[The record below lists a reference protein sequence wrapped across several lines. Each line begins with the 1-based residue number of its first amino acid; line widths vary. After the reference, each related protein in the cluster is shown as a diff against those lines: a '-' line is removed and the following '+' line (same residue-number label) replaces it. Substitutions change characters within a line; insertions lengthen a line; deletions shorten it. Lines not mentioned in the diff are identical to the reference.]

1 MLCFMEMKTVK
12 YKVLKG
18 QGMKIQLM
26 KEMLKTQASEIFV
39 AALKNLKNHTD
50 GKHQRQT
57 SKQYM
62 AAHIER

>member
-39 AALKNLKNHTD
+39 AALKNLKTILMGNIKGRRASSTW
-50 GKHQRQT
+50 Q
-57 SKQYM
+57 
-62 AAHIER
+62 HI